1 MVETAG
7 RRPGLKAGEG
17 LGATAV
23 IIPALNEAGNIGGLV
38 RESLAESVSQVIVV
52 DNGSTDGTG
61 EVAQEAG
68 AVVVVER
75 RRGYGY
81 ACAAGAAVAKAPYLV
96 FLDGDYS
103 SLPSEMGRLVEPL
116 VAGTA
121 DLVLGSRVLGEIAPG
136 AMPIHQRFGNWLASS
151 LMRRLY
157 HIPVTDLG
165 PYRAVSADLLRELK
179 MQEMTFGWPAEM
191 MVKAAKRGAGIIEAP
206 VSYHVR
212 KSGRSKVSG
221 TVRGSILA
229 AYYILGVTLRYSVM
243 RNA

>member
-1 MVETAG
+1 
-7 RRPGLKAGEG
+7 
-17 LGATAV
+17 
-23 IIPALNEAGNIGGLV
+23 
-38 RESLAESVSQVIVV
+38 
-52 DNGSTDGTG
+52 
-61 EVAQEAG
+61 
-68 AVVVVER
+68 
-75 RRGYGY
+75 
-81 ACAAGAAVAKAPYLV
+81 
-96 FLDGDYS
+96 
-103 SLPSEMGRLVEPL
+103 
-116 VAGTA
+116 
-121 DLVLGSRVLGEIAPG
+121 
-136 AMPIHQRFGNWLASS
+136 
-151 LMRRLY
+151 
-157 HIPVTDLG
+157 VTYLG